1 MIHITPSCQGH
12 TCRVYLLGHLIYQ
25 ISLGPKYGVGLIP
38 TRGMECEQVHR
49 LDQEWLHT
57 FIRAGFDPIWAVI
70 YSISYHCVCMEYA
83 WCILYIQCLVDR
95 FGVSARVYSLPVQCT
110 EYVNNM
116 MGDLCQSILCT
127 VQRDRVYSVAAA
139 VLPTE
144 YREVRQAQD
153 LHVNQTMQS
162 PIVHDY

>member
-1 MIHITPSCQGH
+1 MSKH
-12 TCRVYLLGHLIYQ
+12 T
-25 ISLGPKYGVGLIP
+25 
-38 TRGMECEQVHR
+38 
-49 LDQEWLHT
+49 
-57 FIRAGFDPIWAVI
+57 
-70 YSISYHCVCMEYA
+70 
-83 WCILYIQCLVDR
+83 LY
-95 FGVSARVYSLPVQCT
+95 
-110 EYVNNM
+110 E
-116 MGDLCQSILCT
+116 

>member
-1 MIHITPSCQGH
+1 MESCQGR

-38 TRGMECEQVHR
+38 TRAMECEQVHR
-49 LDQEWLHT
+49 SDQEWLHI

-70 YSISYHCVCMEYA
+70 YSISYHCVCIEYA

-95 FGVSARVYSLPVQCT
+95 FGVSARVYSLSVQRT

-127 VQRDRVYSVAAA
+127 KYKEIGFTLLLLLYS
-139 VLPTE
+139 LRSTE
-144 YREVRQAQD
+144 KYDKPKTSMWIRRCNLQ
-153 LHVNQTMQS
+153 LSMIINFC
-162 PIVHDY
+162 